1 MKILFLTD
9 NFPPEVNAPATR
21 TFEHCKEWV
30 AAGADVTV
38 ITGFPNFPQGK
49 VYEGYRNRLR
59 QVETI
64 EGIKVIRVWSYI
76 TANQG
81 FLRRTLDYL
90 SFAFSSFLFGL
101 FQKADVII
109 ATSPQFF
116 TTWTAYL
123 LSKLKRK
130 PWIFELR
137 DLWPESIATVGAM
150 DKGRVYRLLESIELG
165 LYHNADMV
173 VPNTPAFKEN
183 LVKRGIDAGKIHVVT
198 NGASLEF
205 FAPREKDRQL
215 LKELKLEGKF
225 TFGYIGTHGM
235 AHSLDFIIRS
245 LEKIEQPDIHFLF
258 IGDGAMKKKIV
269 KMARQRELKNVTFL
283 DPVAKVEVPRY
294 LSIVDASLVPL
305 KESDTFKT
313 VIPSKIFESCA
324 MKKPILLGVDG
335 QAREL
340 IEEYKAGLYFE
351 PENETDFVDA
361 VYRMVNDQ
369 SLYLEMAENSLLLA
383 KAYDRRDL
391 AMNMLG
397 VIEDYLQQRSLQKTG

>member
-198 NGASLEF
+198 NGASLEL

-369 SLYLEMAENSLLLA
+369 SLYLELAENSLLLA

-397 VIEDYLQQRSLQKTG
+397 VIQDYLQQRSLQKTG